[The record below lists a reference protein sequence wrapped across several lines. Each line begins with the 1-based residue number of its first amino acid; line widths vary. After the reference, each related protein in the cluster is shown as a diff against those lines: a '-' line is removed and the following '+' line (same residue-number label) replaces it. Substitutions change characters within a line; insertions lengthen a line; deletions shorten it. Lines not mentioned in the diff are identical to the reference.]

1 MMGNEKRPN
10 FKKKF
15 VKIGPILSEIF
26 EKEEKCFWH
35 GELGG
40 IY

>member
-1 MMGNEKRPN
+1 MGNEKRPN
-10 FKKKF
+10 FKKNF

-26 EKEEKCFWH
+26 EKEEKCFW
-35 GELGG
+35 LGG